1 MKLQRSRSRA
11 RSGSFSLAPL
21 WLGAALCIGS
31 VGPALAET
39 AQVAATVAPT
49 PLKVC
54 MSEDNAPLS
63 MARKGQLSGFDVSMA
78 QAVANVLGRPLR
90 LVPFESELESD
101 ANFAIEV
108 NALLSAGVCDL
119 VSGFPLLS
127 PDLGKPVRTSAKTP
141 DYPGAKRFPL
151 RPWVPLGTLVASDPY
166 QGMALQ
172 LVQRAESPEAN
183 TLGELKE
190 QTIGAVAGTLG
201 GTLVATFRG
210 GALVPH
216 MVSLSQNEDE
226 WAALKSGR
234 VDALLVPTTA
244 WDVVSKRQG
253 ETGALRAGTPL
264 PLGVNLGWV
273 ALAENAP
280 LLAAVNR
287 VAAREADIQQWAQ
300 AAAMQRLQPTLPA
313 VVPSLTLTALLA
325 P

>member
-1 MKLQRSRSRA
+1 MKRWRSFPRA
-11 RSGSFSLAPL
+11 SLL
-21 WLGAALCIGS
+21 LSAALCTWS
-31 VGPALAET
+31 AGPALAEP
-39 AQVAATVAPT
+39 AQEVVPASPAA

-63 MARKGQLSGFDVSMA
+63 MARKGRLSGFDVAMA
-78 QAVANVLGRPLR
+78 EAVARELGRPLR

-127 PDLGKPVRTSAKTP
+127 TDLGKPVRASAKTP

-151 RPWVPLGTLVASDPY
+151 RPWIPLGTLVASDPY

-172 LVQRAESPEAN
+172 LVQRTESPAAN
-183 TLGELKE
+183 TLGDLKN

-201 GTLVATFRG
+201 GTLVATFNG

-226 WAALKSGR
+226 WAALTSGR

-244 WDVVSKRQG
+244 WDVARQRVG
-253 ETGALRAGTPL
+253 QAGQLRAGKPL

-273 ALAENAP
+273 ALTEQAR
-280 LLAAVNR
+280 LLEAVNR
-287 VAAREADIQQWAQ
+287 VAAREADLQQWAQ
-300 AAAMQRLQPTLPA
+300 AVAMQRLRPTLPA
-313 VVPSLTLTALLA
+313 VVESLTLSALLA